1 MHNGC
6 RRCEREVIQVGP
18 ETTVFEIA
26 DAMDEHSVGCVVVTD
41 EAQRPLGIV
50 TDRDLV
56 RRVVAPGRDPEKT
69 RARDV
74 MSGDVATASAE
85 ERLPSVIEIMR
96 ARGIRRLP
104 LIEDG
109 RLVAI
114 VALDDIVAELVSDL
128 WNVSEGARIDLRDS
142 QRTARRR
149 RQREAREAA
158 LEELRSQALHVGK
171 EARGFLRKELGSLLD
186 SLRGRGA

>member
-6 RRCEREVIQVGP
+6 RRCEKEVVTVRP
-18 ETTVFEIA
+18 EATVFDVA

-41 EAQRPLGIV
+41 DAQRPLGVV

-56 RRVVAPGRDPEKT
+56 RRVLAPGRDPEKT

-74 MSGDVATASAE
+74 MTGDVVTASVDD
-85 ERLPSVIEIMR
+85 RLPRVIEIMR

-104 LIEDG
+104 LVENG
-109 RLVAI
+109 QVVAI
-114 VALDDIVAELVSDL
+114 VALDDIVAELTSDL
-128 WNVSEGARIDLRDS
+128 WNVSEGARIELRDA

-149 RQREAREAA
+149 RLREAREQA
-158 LEELRSQALHVGK
+158 LEELRSQALHVGQ
-171 EARGFLRKELGSLLD
+171 EAREFLRKELGSLVD